1 MCLAQKIAGI
11 FPLSLNLSLIWREV
25 TSFLDG
31 LLEFIC
37 ILFIVPK
44 ANLGGETGY
53 GEKMVGGIRLERTT
67 FAMSTQC
74 SNQLS

>member
-53 GEKMVGGIRLERTT
+53 GEIDGGRYTARTYDLCDVN
-67 FAMSTQC
+67 AM
-74 SNQLS
+74 L